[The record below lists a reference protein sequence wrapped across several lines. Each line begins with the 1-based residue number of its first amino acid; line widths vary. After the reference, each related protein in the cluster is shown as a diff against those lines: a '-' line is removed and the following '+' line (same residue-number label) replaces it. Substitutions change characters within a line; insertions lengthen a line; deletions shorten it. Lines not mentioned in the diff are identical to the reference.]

1 MAITIELS
9 ETSEKRLAER
19 AARYGRTPEDFAAKV
34 LNRELDARS
43 LDEVL
48 APFRQEVAESGM
60 TEEEFG
66 DFIQEIRD
74 EIWEE
79 KHAGNR
85 Q

>member
-1 MAITIELS
+1 MSITIELS
-9 ETSEKRLAER
+9 EASEKRLAEC

-34 LNRELDARS
+34 LDRELHARS

-66 DFIQEIRD
+66 DFIQEIRE
-74 EIWEE
+74 EIWKE
-79 KHAGNR
+79 KHAGHR